1 MGKKSLIKST
11 EKKKPTQTK
20 TTLDKKSDS
29 NAKTPLTTKKP
40 TQKAKVAA
48 EKVAAEKAAAEK
60 AAAEKVAAEKAAAE
74 KAAAEKAAAEKA
86 DPMDKTIKFAAIGFG
101 LIFIVLVMASISN
114 SHKYYLM
121 PADGTIEMWQGDFA
135 PMGKKLLISIPGAEM
150 PMPAK
155 PEYRKKEA
163 FPLAFSYYISQADA
177 LAEVP
182 GLPDFEGIKTY
193 LHQALDYATD
203 RTSIKTANTRVNTIE
218 MLVLLYKAEAT
229 AGQATQTGFESAV
242 NYLKE
247 AAMLDIDA
255 TQRTLVEEKIKAVI
269 EMKAEL
275 AALQAAEEAAAAEK
289 AEAQQA
295 AEEETQS
302 ADVENP
308 VKTEKPQ
315 PTVEKTAHTEK

>member
-48 EKVAAEKAAAEK
+48 EKV
-60 AAAEKVAAEKAAAE
+60 AAE